1 MSATADNAPTR
12 GTLTIALVRAMVS
25 AYDAVLTDEDRRL
38 IERHFAEVDQ
48 LLLVVVGIV
57 RRAADRGGR

>member
-1 MSATADNAPTR
+1 
-12 GTLTIALVRAMVS
+12 MVS

>member
-1 MSATADNAPTR
+1 MIAR

-25 AYDAVLTDEDRRL
+25 AYDAVLTDEDRHL

-48 LLLVVVGIV
+48 LMLVVVGIV
-57 RRAADRGGR
+57 RRAAERGGR

>member
-1 MSATADNAPTR
+1 MISW

-38 IERHFAEVDQ
+38 IARHFAEVDQ

-57 RRAADRGGR
+57 RRAAERGGR

>member
-1 MSATADNAPTR
+1 MIAR

-38 IERHFAEVDQ
+38 IERHFAEVDR
-48 LLLVVVGIV
+48 LLLVVVGIG
-57 RRAADRGGR
+57 RRAAERGGR

>member
-1 MSATADNAPTR
+1 MIAR

-38 IERHFAEVDQ
+38 IARHFAEVDQ

-57 RRAADRGGR
+57 RRAAERGGR